1 MVRTVLL
8 KIISSTDDGWC
19 TKGRAKKQQAA
30 GILFRGK
37 IKMFWKHDETSRL
50 LLESLI
56 TTLWSP
62 PPPTFPL
69 QCTLAIAVVMC
80 RDHVLIA
87 LMLSKRILNG
97 LCASKLCNL
106 TLHLLVCRCSGLAHK
121 SHMRETRPK
130 KVSLARSDKTRPRG
144 GGLTH
149 KREALILIFRFY
161 SLHIFF
167 LISSISI
174 YDTRA
179 VLKTR
184 SFADSLPWDG
194 RSSYF

>member
-1 MVRTVLL
+1 MAGVQRGERRSNKPLAYSFEGKSRCSESMTRRHVT
-8 KIISSTDDGWC
+8 SASRVTDNNP
-19 TKGRAKKQQAA
+19 
-30 GILFRGK
+30 
-37 IKMFWKHDETSRL
+37 
-50 LLESLI
+50 LI
-56 TTLWSP
+56 AP
-62 PPPTFPL
+62 PPFPL

-97 LCASKLCNL
+97 LCAGKLCNL

-161 SLHIFF
+161 SLHISFQ
-167 LISSISI
+167 ISSISI